1 MNFKFLRR
9 HDNIIVIIIASII
22 LCIAIPFILKSFVFN
37 KTNITSSYWLVFLG
51 SYMGGII
58 SGLATLVAVIISLN
72 ISRNIQAESELR
84 ENSLIIYYD
93 LILGSNDLKRL
104 YINSKNKEFINIPSR
119 MFFSKEWIKNVAK
132 ISCNIRDTDR
142 LYKLYT
148 DLEIVSEEL
157 KSKSELLILKDYDFD
172 NVRYEQIIDKISNRV
187 FSRSFLDSNMNKYE
201 YDIKEDELY
210 VDELNDDFKKI
221 ITDLQYV
228 ID

>member
-1 MNFKFLRR
+1 MDFKFLRR
-9 HDNIIVIIIASII
+9 NGHIIVIIIVSII
-22 LCIAIPFILKSFVFN
+22 LCIAIPFILNSFIFN
-37 KTNITSSYWLVFLG
+37 KPKITSSNWLIFLG

-72 ISRNIQAESELR
+72 ISRNVQSESELR
-84 ENSLIIYYD
+84 ENSLIVYYD

-119 MFFSKEWIKNVAK
+119 MFFSKDWISNVAK
-132 ISCNIRDTDR
+132 ISRNIRDTDK

-148 DLEIVSEEL
+148 DLEIVGQEL
-157 KSKSELLILKDYDFD
+157 KNKSELLILKDYHFN
-172 NVRYEQIIDKISNRV
+172 NVRYEEIIDKISNRV
-187 FSRSFLDSNMNKYE
+187 FSKAFLDSDMNKYE

-210 VDELNDDFKKI
+210 VNELNDDFKKI
-221 ITDLQYV
+221 ITDLKYV

>member
-1 MNFKFLRR
+1 MIFKFLRR
-9 HDNIIVIIIASII
+9 KGTIIVFIIVSII
-22 LCIAIPFILKSFVFN
+22 LCIAIPFILNSFFLNKS
-37 KTNITSSYWLVFLG
+37 NITSSSWLIFLG
-51 SYMGGII
+51 SYIGGIL

-72 ISRNIQAESELR
+72 ISRNVQAKSELR

-104 YINSKNKEFINIPSR
+104 YINIKNKEFVNIPSR

-132 ISCNIRDTDR
+132 VSRNIRDTDK

-148 DLEIVSEEL
+148 DLEIVGQEL
-157 KSKSELLILKDYDFD
+157 KNKSELLILKDDNFD
-172 NVRYEQIIDKISNRV
+172 NVRYEEIIAKISNRV

-210 VDELNDDFKKI
+210 VNELNDDFKKI
-221 ITDLQYV
+221 ITDLKDV

>member
-9 HDNIIVIIIASII
+9 NGNIIVVIIVSII
-22 LCIAIPFILKSFVFN
+22 LCIAIPFILNSFFSN
-37 KTNITSSYWLVFLG
+37 KPNVTSSNWLIFSG
-51 SYMGGII
+51 SYIGGIL
-58 SGLATLVAVIISLN
+58 SGLATLIAVIISLN
-72 ISRNIQAESELR
+72 ISRNVQAKSELR

-104 YINSKNKEFINIPSR
+104 YINIKNKEFMNIPSR
-119 MFFSKEWIKNVAK
+119 MFFSKEWINNVAK
-132 ISCNIRDTDR
+132 ISRNIRDTDK

-148 DLEIVSEEL
+148 DLEIVGQEL
-157 KSKSELLILKDYDFD
+157 ESKSQILILKDDDFD
-172 NVRYEQIIDKISNRV
+172 NVRYEEIIDKISNRV

-221 ITDLQYV
+221 ITDLKYV

>member
-9 HDNIIVIIIASII
+9 NGNIIVGIIVSII
-22 LCIAIPFILKSFVFN
+22 LCIAIPFILHNFVFN
-37 KTNITSSYWLVFLG
+37 KHNITSSNWLTFLG
-51 SYMGGII
+51 SYIGGII

-72 ISRNIQAESELR
+72 ISRKVQAESEIR

-104 YINSKNKEFINIPSR
+104 YINSKNKEFMNIPSR
-119 MFFSKEWIKNVAK
+119 MFFSKEWINNVAK
-132 ISCNIRDTDR
+132 ISRNIRDTDK

-148 DLEIVSEEL
+148 DLEIVGQEL
-157 KSKSELLILKDYDFD
+157 KSKSELIISKEDDFD
-172 NVRYEQIIDKISNRV
+172 NVRYEEIIDKISNRV

-221 ITDLQYV
+221 ITDLKYV

>member
-1 MNFKFLRR
+1 MNLKFLRR
-9 HDNIIVIIIASII
+9 NGYIIVIIIVSII
-22 LCIAIPFILKSFVFN
+22 ICIAIPFILNSFVFN
-37 KTNITSSYWLVFLG
+37 KANISSSNWLIFIG

-72 ISRNIQAESELR
+72 ISRNVQAESELR

-104 YINSKNKEFINIPSR
+104 YINSKNKEFMNIPSR
-119 MFFSKEWIKNVAK
+119 MFFSKEWISNVAK
-132 ISCNIRDTDR
+132 ISRNIRDTDK

-148 DLEIVSEEL
+148 DLEIVGEEL
-157 KSKSELLILKDYDFD
+157 KSKSELLILKDDNFD
-172 NVRYEQIIDKISNRV
+172 NVRYEKIIDKISNRV
-187 FSRSFLDSNMNKYE
+187 FSRSFLDSNMNEYE

-210 VDELNDDFKKI
+210 VDELNADFKKI
-221 ITDLQYV
+221 ITDLKFV

>member
-1 MNFKFLRR
+1 VNFKFLRR
-9 HDNIIVIIIASII
+9 NGHIIVIIIVSII
-22 LCIAIPFILKSFVFN
+22 LFISIPFILNSFVFN
-37 KTNITSSYWLVFLG
+37 KPNITDSNWLIFLG
-51 SYMGGII
+51 SYTGGII
-58 SGLATLVAVIISLN
+58 SGVATLVAVIISLN
-72 ISRNIQAESELR
+72 ISKNVQAESELR

-119 MFFSKEWIKNVAK
+119 MFFSKDWIKNVAK

-157 KSKSELLILKDYDFD
+157 KSKSELLISKDDDFD
-172 NVRYEQIIDKISNRV
+172 NVRYEEIIDKISNRV

>member
-9 HDNIIVIIIASII
+9 NGNIIVVIIVSII
-22 LCIAIPFILKSFVFN
+22 LCIAIPFILNSFVFN
-37 KTNITSSYWLVFLG
+37 KPNITSSDWSTFLG
-51 SYMGGII
+51 SYIGGIL
-58 SGLATLVAVIISLN
+58 SGLATLIAVIISLN
-72 ISRNIQAESELR
+72 ISRNVQAESELR

-132 ISCNIRDTDR
+132 ISRNIRDTDR

-148 DLEIVSEEL
+148 DLEIVGQEL
-157 KSKSELLILKDYDFD
+157 KSKSELLILKDDDFD
-172 NVRYEQIIDKISNRV
+172 NVRYEEIIDKISNRV

-210 VDELNDDFKKI
+210 VDELNADFKKI
-221 ITDLQYV
+221 ITDLKYV

>member
-1 MNFKFLRR
+1 MDFKFLRR
-9 HDNIIVIIIASII
+9 NGHIIVIIIVSII
-22 LCIAIPFILKSFVFN
+22 LCIAIPFILNSFIFN
-37 KTNITSSYWLVFLG
+37 KRNITSSNWLIFLG

-72 ISRNIQAESELR
+72 ISRNVQSESELR
-84 ENSLIIYYD
+84 ENSLIVYYD

-119 MFFSKEWIKNVAK
+119 MFFSKDWISNVAK
-132 ISCNIRDTDR
+132 ISRNIRDTDK

-148 DLEIVSEEL
+148 DLEIVGQEL
-157 KSKSELLILKDYDFD
+157 KNKSELLILKDYHFN
-172 NVRYEQIIDKISNRV
+172 NVRYEEIIDKISNRV
-187 FSRSFLDSNMNKYE
+187 FSKAFLDSDMNKYE

-210 VDELNDDFKKI
+210 VNELNDDFKKI
-221 ITDLQYV
+221 ITDLKYV

>member
-1 MNFKFLRR
+1 VNFKFLRR
-9 HDNIIVIIIASII
+9 NGNIIVGIIVSII
-22 LCIAIPFILKSFVFN
+22 LCIAIPFILHNFVFN
-37 KTNITSSYWLVFLG
+37 KPNITSSNWLTFLG
-51 SYMGGII
+51 SYIGGII

-104 YINSKNKEFINIPSR
+104 YINSKNKEFMNIPSR
-119 MFFSKEWIKNVAK
+119 MFFSKEWINNVAK
-132 ISCNIRDTDR
+132 ISRNIRDTDK

-148 DLEIVSEEL
+148 DLEIVGQEL
-157 KSKSELLILKDYDFD
+157 KSKSELLILKDDDFD
-172 NVRYEQIIDKISNRV
+172 NVRYEEIIDKISNRV

-210 VDELNDDFKKI
+210 VDELNGDFKKI
-221 ITDLQYV
+221 ITDLKYV

>member
-1 MNFKFLRR
+1 VNFKFLRR
-9 HDNIIVIIIASII
+9 NGNIIVVIIVSII
-22 LCIAIPFILKSFVFN
+22 LCIAIPFILNSFVFN
-37 KTNITSSYWLVFLG
+37 NPNITSSNWLIFLG
-51 SYMGGII
+51 SYLGGII

-104 YINSKNKEFINIPSR
+104 YINSKNKEFMNIPSR

-132 ISCNIRDTDR
+132 ISRNIRDTDK

-148 DLEIVSEEL
+148 DLEIVGQEL
-157 KSKSELLILKDYDFD
+157 KSKSELLILKDDDFD
-172 NVRYEQIIDKISNRV
+172 NVRYEEIIDKISNRV

-210 VDELNDDFKKI
+210 VDELNADFKKI
-221 ITDLQYV
+221 ITDLKYV

>member
-9 HDNIIVIIIASII
+9 HGNIIVIIIASII

-37 KTNITSSYWLVFLG
+37 KPNVTSSNWLIFIG

-58 SGLATLVAVIISLN
+58 SGLATIVAVIISLN
-72 ISRNIQAESELR
+72 ISRNVQAESELR

-104 YINSKNKEFINIPSR
+104 YINSKNKEFVNIPSR

-142 LYKLYT
+142 LYKLYK
-148 DLEIVSEEL
+148 DLEIVGQEL
-157 KSKSELLILKDYDFD
+157 KSKSELLILKDDDFD
-172 NVRYEQIIDKISNRV
+172 NVRYEEIINKISNRV
-187 FSRSFLDSNMNKYE
+187 FSRAFLDSDMNKYE
-201 YDIKEDELY
+201 YDIKEDKLY
-210 VDELNDDFKKI
+210 VDDLNDDFKKI
-221 ITDLQYV
+221 ITDLKYV